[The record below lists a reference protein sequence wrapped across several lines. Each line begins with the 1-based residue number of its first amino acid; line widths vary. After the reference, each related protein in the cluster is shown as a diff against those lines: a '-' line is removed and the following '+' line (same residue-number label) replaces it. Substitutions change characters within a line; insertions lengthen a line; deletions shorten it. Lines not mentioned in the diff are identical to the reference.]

1 MCLFLAAK
9 LTASSVPK
17 GTAPDLQWSDAL
29 CGLAVSGGPAS
40 YTFNYS
46 ATPFSFAIS
55 RSGSN
60 SEPIFNTAGTRLMFK
75 VLWPGYGC
83 QVLPS
88 DTLELTKAYS
98 RRPGCG
104 VCPSSCSLK
113 GSPWLQ
119 EEGLQS

>member
-1 MCLFLAAK
+1 MMRLFWAAK
-9 LTASSVPK
+9 LIASSVPK
-17 GTAPDLQWSDAL
+17 GTASDLQWSDAL

-75 VLWPGYGC
+75 VLWPEQGC
-83 QVLPS
+83 QVLPL
-88 DTLELTKAYS
+88 DTLKLTKACC

-104 VCPSSCSLK
+104 VCPSSCSPK
-113 GSPWLQ
+113 GSPWLA
-119 EEGLQS
+119 G

>member
-9 LTASSVPK
+9 LNASSVPK

-60 SEPIFNTAGTRLMFK
+60 TEPIFNTAGTRLMFK
-75 VLWPGYGC
+75 VLWPDKVAMFCLQTCLSSLRLAAGGL
-83 QVLPS
+83 VVVSPHHPAHS
-88 DTLELTKAYS
+88 KAH
-98 RRPGCG
+98 
-104 VCPSSCSLK
+104 L
-113 GSPWLQ
+113 
-119 EEGLQS
+119 GLQQEVLHS